1 MHLCIEA
8 NNHDV
13 QEHLQASNLFQISP
27 DPPFYQRLH
36 LQTDLGC
43 FHCQT
48 ELDKESE
55 TRKDLSLCRSG
66 LPQSHFVQNKEKI
79 SKFIVKVSSDTTVRF
94 PRAKFP
100 YRPRNWSKFSYGSF
114 VSLTLYSVSPTS
126 TVLCFMFSFGEE
138 EPNGKV
144 QAVVVF
150 NHGSLSRTMSAV
162 EKEIKI
168 RNLFRDVDYSEFG

>member
-8 NNHDV
+8 NNHEV
-13 QEHLQASNLFQISP
+13 REHLQASNLSQISP

-66 LPQSHFVQNKEKI
+66 LPQSHFVQNKKRYQ
-79 SKFIVKVSSDTTVRF
+79 SLSLRCHQTQQSDFHGQNFHIVLETDRSSHTEVSCHWHYTRF
-94 PRAKFP
+94 HQHQQF
-100 YRPRNWSKFSYGSF
+100 
-114 VSLTLYSVSPTS
+114 SVSCFLLEKKYRTGKYKLLLCS
-126 TVLCFMFSFGEE
+126 TMVHCPEQCQL
-138 EPNGKV
+138 
-144 QAVVVF
+144 
-150 NHGSLSRTMSAV
+150 
-162 EKEIKI
+162 
-168 RNLFRDVDYSEFG
+168 